1 MLVVGSSQSRWAGS
15 GIPRRARVS
24 GTHRHVAQPGNKP
37 QLSRGRSPTA
47 ARTLSR
53 VDEDAPAAIDP
64 FLGDRVHEMDVG
76 CTNERSSYVKWV

>member
-53 VDEDAPAAIDP
+53 VDEDAPAAILSSGIE
-64 FLGDRVHEMDVG
+64 FMRWMLVALMKDRV
-76 CTNERSSYVKWV
+76 T